1 MYVKVA
7 SKQLFVLVA
16 LHRFKAKKKAFHR
29 YAKKY
34 TDGAKT
40 IEEEL
45 NQLKKNCS
53 VIRVLAHTQI
63 TKIGY
68 GQKKAHMSEIQ
79 VRLQSLS
86 LCRHHLKALSF
97 VPSPQSFLCLTSA
110 LTAPFK
116 IMNLSKCLL
125 PYQPL

>member
-1 MYVKVA
+1 MMCRYK
-7 SKQLFVLVA
+7 S
-16 LHRFKAKKKAFHR
+16 KKKAFSR
-29 YAKKY
+29 YSKKY
-34 TDGAKT
+34 SDGAKT

-79 VRLQSLS
+79 VFTGVLVASMESSRVAAFPV
-86 LCRHHLKALSF
+86 ALSIS
-97 VPSPQSFLCLTSA
+97 VPSGCQ
-110 LTAPFK
+110 LTAAWPLT
-116 IMNLSKCLL
+116 IAYMRLSSLKCAGE
-125 PYQPL
+125 PIIER